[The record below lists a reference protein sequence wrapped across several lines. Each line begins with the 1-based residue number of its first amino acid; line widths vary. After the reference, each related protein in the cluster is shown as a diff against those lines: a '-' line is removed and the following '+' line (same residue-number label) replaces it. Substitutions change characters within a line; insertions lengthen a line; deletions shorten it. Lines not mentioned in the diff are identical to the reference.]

1 MNDESE
7 DEKNMKMKV
16 FQKWM
21 PLLLLVILGTSP
33 KIFWRKIREGRFAV
47 YVLHVLLHEDEPL
60 IVIVRKS

>member
-21 PLLLLVILGTSP
+21 PLLLLVILDTSP
-33 KIFWRKIREGRFAV
+33 KIFWWKIREGRFAV
-47 YVLHVLLHEDEPL
+47 DVLHVLLHEDEL
-60 IVIVRKS
+60 SL